1 MTRTLKYF
9 LVFMFLA
16 SCSGFS
22 DAAKVLR
29 NEKKSSTD
37 EFFVKQRQP
46 LTLPPEYD
54 TLPKPKSIEDLNKN
68 AKGEQIE
75 EIIKITKEKETNNKN
90 FKSVEDSI
98 LNKISK

>member
-46 LTLPPEYD
+46 D
-54 TLPKPKSIEDLNKN
+54 R
-68 AKGEQIE
+68 
-75 EIIKITKEKETNNKN
+75 
-90 FKSVEDSI
+90 KSVV
-98 LNKISK
+98 